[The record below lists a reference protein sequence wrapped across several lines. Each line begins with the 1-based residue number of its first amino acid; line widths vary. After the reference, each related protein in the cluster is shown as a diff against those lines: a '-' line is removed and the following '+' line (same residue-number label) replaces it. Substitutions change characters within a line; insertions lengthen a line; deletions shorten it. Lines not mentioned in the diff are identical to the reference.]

1 MGQEV
6 VGEQH
11 GLGPLEVGVA
21 GQVGVSGRFRSRQQ
35 DVLQGD
41 GQPGDL
47 DELALAP
54 QAQVG
59 GDLVVAAAGGVQLG
73 AGGAGELGDPA
84 LDGGVDV
91 LVALDEAERAAGH
104 LLLRPVE
111 RGQHGGDLV
120 VVEQAGPREP
130 ADVGT

>member
-1 MGQEV
+1 MGQQV

-11 GLGPLEVGVA
+11 RLGPLEVGVA
-21 GQVGVSGRFRSRQQ
+21 GQVRVAGRFGPRQQ

-54 QAQVG
+54 QPQIG

-73 AGGAGELGDPA
+73 AGGAGELGHPA

-91 LVALDEAERAAGH
+91 LVALDEAERVPGH
-104 LLLRPVE
+104 LRLDLVE
-111 RGQHGGDLV
+111 RVQHGVDLA
-120 VVEQAGPREP
+120 VVEQPGPRES
-130 ADVGT
+130 ADVRT